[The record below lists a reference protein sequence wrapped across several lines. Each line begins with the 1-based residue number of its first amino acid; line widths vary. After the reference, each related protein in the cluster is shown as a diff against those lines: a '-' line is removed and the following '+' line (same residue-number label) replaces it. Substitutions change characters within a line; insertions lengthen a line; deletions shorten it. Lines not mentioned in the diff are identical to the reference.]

1 MRLLKHLS
9 LVTQRPEHA
18 QISNFQI
25 KLEFTTAV
33 IDRLLLA
40 DRQSAW
46 KIIPGAGTGT
56 GTDTGTDTI
65 TDITGT
71 YY

>member
-1 MRLLKHLS
+1 MNTFKHLAP
-9 LVTQRPEHA
+9 VTQRPEHA

-33 IDRLLLA
+33 VDRLLLA

-46 KIIPGAGTGT
+46 KIVPGSGTDT
-56 GTDTGTDTI
+56 DTDTGTDI
-65 TDITGT
+65 NIPLL
-71 YY
+71 

>member
-1 MRLLKHLS
+1 MRTFKHLEPVS
-9 LVTQRPEHA
+9 ERPGHA

-46 KIIPGAGTGT
+46 KIVPGT
-56 GTDTGTDTI
+56 GTDTGTDTTTV
-65 TDITGT
+65 TDFTKITGL
-71 YY
+71 

>member
-1 MRLLKHLS
+1 MRTFKHLS
-9 LVTQRPEHA
+9 PVTTRPGHA

-25 KLEFTTAV
+25 KLEFTTTV

-46 KIIPGAGTGT
+46 KIVPGTGTGT
-56 GTDTGTDTI
+56 GTDTTTITDV
-65 TDITGT
+65 TDITGL
-71 YY
+71 

>member
-1 MRLLKHLS
+1 MRTFKHLAP
-9 LVTQRPEHA
+9 VTERPEHA

-25 KLEFTTAV
+25 KLEFTTAM

-46 KIIPGAGTGT
+46 KIVPGTGTGT
-56 GTDTGTDTI
+56 GTDTTTVTDV
-65 TDITGT
+65 TDLTGL
-71 YY
+71 

>member
-1 MRLLKHLS
+1 MRLFKHL
-9 LVTQRPEHA
+9 LPVTQRPGHA
-18 QISNFQI
+18 QISNFQV
-25 KLEFTTAV
+25 KLDFTTAV

-46 KIIPGAGTGT
+46 KIVPGAGTDTDT
-56 GTDTGTDTI
+56 GTDTGTG
-65 TDITGT
+65 TDVTGI

>member
-1 MRLLKHLS
+1 MYIFKHLS
-9 LVTQRPEHA
+9 PVTQRPEHA

-25 KLEFTTAV
+25 KLEFTTSV

-46 KIIPGAGTGT
+46 KLIPGAGTDT
-56 GTDTGTDTI
+56 NTTDTT
-65 TDITGT
+65 TDITLI
-71 YY
+71 

>member
-1 MRLLKHLS
+1 MRLFKHLS
-9 LVTQRPEHA
+9 PVTQRPGHA

-46 KIIPGAGTGT
+46 KIVPGAGTDTTDT
-56 GTDTGTDTI
+56 GTDTGTDV
-65 TDITGT
+65 TGI

>member
-1 MRLLKHLS
+1 MHIFKHLS

-46 KIIPGAGTGT
+46 QIVPGTGTDTGTGT
-56 GTDTGTDTI
+56 GTDTGTTV
-65 TDITGT
+65 T
-71 YY
+71 Y

>member
-1 MRLLKHLS
+1 MRTLKHLVPIS
-9 LVTQRPEHA
+9 QQPEHA

-46 KIIPGAGTGT
+46 KIVPGT
-56 GTDTGTDTI
+56 GTDVDTDTD
-65 TDITGT
+65 TGDITIPFL
-71 YY
+71 

>member
-1 MRLLKHLS
+1 MYIFKHLS
-9 LVTQRPEHA
+9 PVSQRPEHA

-25 KLEFTTAV
+25 KLEFTTSV

-46 KIIPGAGTGT
+46 KIVPGTGI
-56 GTDTGTDTI
+56 GTDTTEGEI
-65 TDITGT
+65 DIPLI
-71 YY
+71 

>member
-1 MRLLKHLS
+1 MRIFKHV
-9 LVTQRPEHA
+9 VTITQGPEQA

-46 KIIPGAGTGT
+46 KIVPGAGTDTT
-56 GTDTGTDTI
+56 GTDTTGTDTY
-65 TDITGT
+65 T
-71 YY
+71 YNVLI